1 MRNLTS
7 TFITEKNKNQNRPIY
22 LYTIYAYNGTDN
34 LYFAAYDTDVVFPA
48 SGGIT
53 YTAFP
58 IVHEQVNENAEG
70 QIDLVR
76 LRVGNANRLLQ
87 GYLEANDFRGLKVD
101 IALVFADQLA
111 SSSDKTVETFYVD
124 SYTVTEEAGEF
135 LLSSQFDVQDVE
147 IPRRKFLRNYC
158 QWRFKGTECGYSG
171 SETACNKTKQDCK
184 DVKNNFARFGGF
196 PSIPQHRINF

>member
-1 MRNLTS
+1 MRNLTEN
-7 TFITEKNKNQNRPIY
+7 FVTEKNKPENRPIY

-34 LYFAAYDTDVVFPA
+34 LYFAGYDVDVTFPA
-48 SGGIT
+48 SGGQT

-101 IALVFADQLA
+101 ITLIFMDRLA

-158 QWRFKGTECGYSG
+158 QWRFKGDECGYSG
-171 SETACNKTKQDCK
+171 GETTCNKTKQDCK
-184 DVKNNFARFGGF
+184 DNKNNYARFGGF